1 MRTKLAL
8 LAAVIL
14 GFLAAIGVR
23 SYVEQK
29 ETEIRGK
36 GQRVAIVVAREDIMR
51 GSLLRDHMLKAVE
64 VEENGVSGMHIL
76 YTQVKGFIGTPLS
89 RRVKA
94 GEPLMKTDFIVD
106 VVGPGEGSAGRIR
119 SGWRAV
125 TVGVDQISGVGGLI
139 TPNSRVDILGTF
151 REGGGG
157 PNVAA
162 SVVTRVVAQ
171 NVEVI
176 AVDNRT
182 ELSLP
187 ARGPGRAPQSD
198 RGYSSI
204 TLLVTPLE
212 ASLLTFA
219 QGAGKLSCTLRRTE
233 DVQQEKGVLPV
244 VTQPTLPEIIDAA
257 ARDRLL
263 QTQPPTKGSTPP

>member
-29 ETEIRGK
+29 ESEIRSK
-36 GQRVAIVVAREDIMR
+36 GRRVAIASARVDIPR
-51 GSLLRDHMLKAVE
+51 GTPLRKDMIKAVE
-64 VEENGVSGMHIL
+64 IDYEGVCRMHIPSSEIDR
-76 YTQVKGFIGTPLS
+76 FIGTPLS
-89 RRVKA
+89 GKVQA
-94 GEPLMKTDFIVD
+94 GEPLMRLDFVD
-106 VVGPGEGSAGRIR
+106 MGTGEGSGFKIR
-119 SGWRAV
+119 PGWRAV
-125 TVGVDQISGVGGLI
+125 TIGVNQISGVGGLI
-139 TPNSRVDILGTF
+139 APNSRVDILGTF

-162 SVVTRVVAQ
+162 RVVTRVVAR

-182 ELSLP
+182 ELTLP
-187 ARGPGRAPQSD
+187 IRTPGRAPQAD

-219 QGAGKLSCTLRRTE
+219 QGAGNLSCVLRQ
-233 DVQQEKGVLPV
+233 DVQTEKGIPPV
-244 VTQPTLPEIIDAA
+244 VTEPTLPEIIDAA
-257 ARDRLL
+257 GRERD
-263 QTQPPTKGSTPP
+263 QKTQPATKGGTQP